1 MPGTT
6 IENPRLRLKSKSH
19 RSQLEIR
26 SSLRLDLP
34 GELQNIQSSEELL
47 RLVSSGEL
55 WIARVGS
62 CNLTVEVTTLG
73 DALSRAETTVVED
86 WISDH
91 QLWNQLGIRLISL
104 GDETAIPANE
114 IGFSIQHPDLTSALV
129 ASTKTLVAEFISA
142 RCAIDLSVTKAS
154 STVHKRPRLPV
165 PKPLGEATS
174 NNHHG
179 IDQDVNIDDQRAV
192 SEFVAN
198 LRECE
203 ERDRLP
209 NKSKRKRI
217 SETQH
222 PIENIGLHKN
232 AIDTAIRVILFGSN
246 STGNSY
252 RLLEQVSAPG
262 LPQLA
267 PGVFNIPYTEV
278 VSKRANLCTTISS
291 SLARMAAAESPSL
304 RCKVDMLKISATSGE
319 TNVPPELDIIQGIER
334 NVWEII
340 LKSSKPPSR
349 GKRKANEP
357 SNQPER
363 SWHNLV
369 EQQSKLVDD
378 ASASPI
384 GRSSPLVMEIYEEI
398 PTTESNER
406 IVPDTLDTS
415 VFNQASSS
423 GLALEDSHIHEY
435 FSSLSQTL
443 WYEPALP
450 SDSRPLQIFG
460 NGPSL

>member
-1 MPGTT
+1 M
-6 IENPRLRLKSKSH
+6 
-19 RSQLEIR
+19 
-26 SSLRLDLP
+26 
-34 GELQNIQSSEELL
+34 
-47 RLVSSGEL
+47 
-55 WIARVGS
+55 
-62 CNLTVEVTTLG
+62 
-73 DALSRAETTVVED
+73 
-86 WISDH
+86 
-91 QLWNQLGIRLISL
+91 
-104 GDETAIPANE
+104 
-114 IGFSIQHPDLTSALV
+114 

-262 LPQLA
+262 LSQLA

-278 VSKRANLCTTISS
+278 IH
-291 SLARMAAAESPSL
+291 
-304 RCKVDMLKISATSGE
+304 
-319 TNVPPELDIIQGIER
+319 PP
-334 NVWEII
+334 
-340 LKSSKPPSR
+340 
-349 GKRKANEP
+349 
-357 SNQPER
+357 
-363 SWHNLV
+363 
-369 EQQSKLVDD
+369 
-378 ASASPI
+378 
-384 GRSSPLVMEIYEEI
+384 
-398 PTTESNER
+398 
-406 IVPDTLDTS
+406 
-415 VFNQASSS
+415 
-423 GLALEDSHIHEY
+423 
-435 FSSLSQTL
+435 
-443 WYEPALP
+443 
-450 SDSRPLQIFG
+450 
-460 NGPSL
+460 